1 MKNQENNPELQQQI
15 DKKRRFIGKAGLV
28 TPVLATLASRPV
40 FGAQCISQQLSGN
53 ISQTGPGSCA
63 TGHPI
68 SYWAD
73 PAESTVQGATFG
85 EGDNRRTEY
94 IFKGTEGLIY
104 GRLLNTKLEVS
115 GLQAYCSESPSPW
128 VLGARFRDNIWS
140 EAPNNNRLRLILCNG
155 VSNPNNLNA
164 HIVAAYLNAQSVD
177 NYILTT
183 AQVIGLA
190 SGVIPVPSGYSNL
203 RSFLASTF
211 SL

>member
-73 PAESTVQGATFG
+73 PAESTVPGETFG
-85 EGDNRRTEY
+85 TGEENQRTEY

-104 GRLLNTKLEVS
+104 GRLLNTKLDAS

-128 VLGARFRDNIWS
+128 NLGASFQDNIWS
-140 EAPNNNRLRLILCNG
+140 GASNNDQLRLILCNG
-155 VSNPNNLNA
+155 VSNPNDA
-164 HIVAAYLNAQSVD
+164 HIVAAYLNAQFVD
-177 NYILTT
+177 KYILTT